1 MTFLGLSSW
10 TRKIHFPSPG
20 VESFKSAWIAVDLR
34 AAIALLR
41 WFRPEVGG
49 GVEDTS
55 DSTFVVILNN
65 VFSKDLIL
73 DREHRLV
80 QVGVNLESVELFCLV
95 VLAA

>member
-1 MTFLGLSSW
+1 M
-10 TRKIHFPSPG
+10 R
-20 VESFKSAWIAVDLR
+20 
-34 AAIALLR
+34 
-41 WFRPEVGG
+41 G

-55 DSTFVVILNN
+55 DSTFVVILKN